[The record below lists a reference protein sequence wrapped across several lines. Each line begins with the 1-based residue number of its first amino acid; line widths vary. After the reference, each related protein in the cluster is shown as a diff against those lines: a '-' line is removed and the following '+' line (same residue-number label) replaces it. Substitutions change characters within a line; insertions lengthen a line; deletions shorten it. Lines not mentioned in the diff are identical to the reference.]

1 MKASLGLGKYR
12 DLLLAILLF
21 IVLDLGILF
30 FNFLA
35 SIQLERDASRI
46 NTAGELRMLTQ
57 QITKSLLTLQI
68 ETRDGLLVQT
78 SMAQLGQGTAAFN
91 QGLVALRKSMDSE
104 GDLRLFGLDA
114 EPLRALLRRLEG
126 EWRPLDE
133 AIAPVL
139 TVPAP
144 RLEDVEFA
152 STKAVARN
160 VRLMGLS
167 DDLASA
173 VEAAARHKTG
183 LMRSIQVAAI
193 VLALLNFI
201 FIVFKFVR
209 RLRAADRVAD
219 AARQET
225 EDILQTVSEGLLL
238 VGADG
243 RIGTQI
249 SAATQ
254 RLFMRPVR
262 PGDDFRQL
270 LGRMLDPARADEA
283 LSYLDLL
290 FDPKVKPAL
299 LTQLDPLQEVPI
311 EPVDDPL
318 AQPRWLTFQVSQ
330 VREAG
335 RIKELLVTVFDV
347 TQKVRLERELS
358 ATQQAARNDVED
370 LLVVLEQEP
379 LLLQDFLLG
388 ARERLADLNQALRAV
403 GREPG
408 ACEALVEDAARL
420 VHGIKGE
427 AAALGS
433 AAIARQAH
441 AMENTLAPLR
451 RQPRIGGET
460 LIPVVVELARLQEQ
474 VERLHRFFLRIGQPT
489 AGGREAPR
497 EGGTLGAMVENL
509 RALAQRVALS
519 LGKQVELTARVPEGA
534 LPPGVER
541 ALREALPQLVRNAV
555 VHGIESPRERE
566 QLRKPPVGALRLDI
580 GAQEG
585 GGIEVRLSDDGRGI
599 VVPQLRERIA
609 QLRGDAA
616 LLSDQEVLGHIF
628 DPHFSTATEVT
639 EHAGRG
645 VGLSV
650 VRQTVEQAGAR
661 LKVLT
666 RPSVSTEFVL
676 RFGAEAA

>member
-30 FNFLA
+30 FNVLA

-225 EDILQTVSEGLLL
+225 DDILQTVSEGLLL

-270 LGRMLDPARADEA
+270 LGRMLEPGRAEEAR
-283 LSYLDLL
+283 SYLDLL

-311 EPVDDPL
+311 EPADDPL
-318 AQPRWLTFQVSQ
+318 AQPRWLTFQISQ

-441 AMENTLAPLR
+441 AMENTLVPLR
-451 RQPRIGGET
+451 RQPRIGGEA

-474 VERLHRFFLRIGQPT
+474 VERLHRFFLRIGQST

-497 EGGTLGAMVENL
+497 DSTMGAMVENL

-519 LGKQVELTARVPEGA
+519 LGKQVELTARVPEGG
-534 LPPGVER
+534 LPTGVER
-541 ALREALPQLVRNAV
+541 VLREALPQLVRNAV
-555 VHGIESPRERE
+555 VHGIESPQERE
-566 QLRKPPVGALRLDI
+566 QLRKPPVGALHLDI

-609 QLRGDAA
+609 RLRGDAA
-616 LLSDQEVLGHIF
+616 QLSDQEVLGHIF

-650 VRQTVEQAGAR
+650 VRQAVEKAGAR